1 MMSRRLLALFIVFV
15 LLFVQVTLRLYTIAA
30 DEGGEFLASAQ
41 RQQQME
47 LVLCERGGLI
57 TDINGLPLNYEE
69 GVFAAL
75 VQPEE
80 CRGLSRTAMLL
91 ASACDLTTREVL
103 DYLEKGSPFSLTLE
117 RPVEAPGVTVLPCL
131 TRSETPP
138 AVHLVGTMGADGST
152 PLSGVEA
159 AYESYLSQC
168 GGRIYAALQKTAAG
182 GLLDTEAVLV
192 DDGYHEQS
200 GVMLTLDA
208 RLQEI
213 LEQETAQM
221 EAGAALLLRTDGS
234 IAASVSRPSYEG
246 GQVAELLSSTG
257 GELLNRAFT
266 GYNIGS
272 LFKLVV
278 AAQTLERG
286 QQAPVYTCHGKIEVD
301 GRGFSCHLKE
311 GHGTL
316 TMQQAME
323 KSCNVYFISLLLD
336 QGREGYDAAIELAGA
351 LGFDSSSSLCPG
363 VTEQAGTLP
372 DEALSRQ
379 LMANVAIGQGSLLAT
394 PLDFAVL
401 VCTIVNGG
409 LRPEVRLVEGLLE
422 EGELLREL
430 GDEPRPVR
438 VMSEQ
443 TAKALRDMMEQTCL
457 RGTGTTARP
466 EGFDVAGKTASA
478 ETGWLRG
485 GESVVHGSFAGC
497 FPADDP
503 RYVLVV
509 LVENGK
515 SGSVAAAP
523 IFREVAQRVM
533 QPETQQGAQG
543 AQGAQ
548 DVQDVQGVQGTQG
561 TQEAQDV
568 QGVQGTQD
576 AQEAQEAQDVQEAQ
590 ATAQAALQGVRAT
603 ARRAGGQKKRRRSRG
618 GRGRKNS
625 AGAGLRPLPAAGCRL
640 FGKKRRGGPARKAA
654 LRGPAPG
661 GVPPRRALLRKGRAG
676 ALRVRAGGVR
686 AGFCPRGGL
695 TNVKICSILL
705 LSFCKGRLPVR
716 RAAPCG
722 RKNNIIKKTAMK
734 KRVSALARM
743 QREGHPAE
751 RPFAHPAEK
760 AALELRGKTAT
771 GRFRYRAF

>member
-57 TDINGLPLNYEE
+57 TDINGFPLNYEE
-69 GVFAAL
+69 GAFAAL

-159 AYESYLSQC
+159 AYESCLSQC

-257 GELLNRAFT
+257 GELLNRALT

-286 QQAPVYTCHGKIEVD
+286 QQAPVYTCLGKIEVD

-336 QGREGYDAAIELAGA
+336 QGREGYDAALELAGA
-351 LGFDSSSSLCPG
+351 LGFDSPSSLCPG
-363 VTEQAGTLP
+363 VTEQAGSLP

-543 AQGAQ
+543 AQGVQDAQEDVQQGAQ
-548 DVQDVQGVQGTQG
+548 DVQGAQGVQDAQGVQGTQG
-561 TQEAQDV
+561 AAQGAQGVQEAQ
-568 QGVQGTQD
+568 G
-576 AQEAQEAQDVQEAQ
+576 AQDVQEAQ
-590 ATAQAALQGVRAT
+590 GAQGAQGVQDALQDVRAT

-618 GRGRKNS
+618 GRG
-625 AGAGLRPLPAAGCRL
+625 L
-640 FGKKRRGGPARKAA
+640 
-654 LRGPAPG
+654 
-661 GVPPRRALLRKGRAG
+661 
-676 ALRVRAGGVR
+676 
-686 AGFCPRGGL
+686 
-695 TNVKICSILL
+695 
-705 LSFCKGRLPVR
+705 
-716 RAAPCG
+716 
-722 RKNNIIKKTAMK
+722 
-734 KRVSALARM
+734 
-743 QREGHPAE
+743 
-751 RPFAHPAEK
+751 
-760 AALELRGKTAT
+760 
-771 GRFRYRAF
+771 

>member
-1 MMSRRLLALFIVFV
+1 MCC
-15 LLFVQVTLRLYTIAA
+15 
-30 DEGGEFLASAQ
+30 ASAAASSP
-41 RQQQME
+41 
-47 LVLCERGGLI
+47 I
-57 TDINGLPLNYEE
+57 STAAPLNYEE
-69 GVFAAL
+69 GAFAAL

-80 CRGLSRTAMLL
+80 CQGLSRTAMLL

-168 GGRIYAALQKTAAG
+168 GGRMYAALQKTAAG

-192 DDGYHEQS
+192 DDGYHD
-200 GVMLTLDA
+200 VYLFMLTLDA

-257 GELLNRAFT
+257 GELLNRALT

-286 QQAPVYTCHGKIEVD
+286 QQAPVYTCLGKIEVD
-301 GRGFSCHLKE
+301 GREFSCHLRE

-336 QGREGYDAAIELAGA
+336 QGREGYDAALELAGA
-351 LGFDSSSSLCPG
+351 LGFDSPSSLCPG
-363 VTEQAGTLP
+363 VTEQAGSLP

-466 EGFDVAGKTASA
+466 EGFDVAGRRPRPRPAGCAAARAWCTAASPATSRQTTPGMCWWCWSKTASRA
-478 ETGWLRG
+478 RWRRRPS
-485 GESVVHGSFAGC
+485 SVRWRKGSCSQRRRRTCRVRRAYRMRRARRTRRTRRRAC
-497 FPADDP
+497 RRTRRTCSRARRTRRVRSRARRPPPA
-503 RYVLVV
+503 
-509 LVENGK
+509 
-515 SGSVAAAP
+515 
-523 IFREVAQRVM
+523 
-533 QPETQQGAQG
+533 
-543 AQGAQ
+543 
-548 DVQDVQGVQGTQG
+548 
-561 TQEAQDV
+561 
-568 QGVQGTQD
+568 
-576 AQEAQEAQDVQEAQ
+576 
-590 ATAQAALQGVRAT
+590 VRA
-603 ARRAGGQKKRRRSRG
+603 GKK
-618 GRGRKNS
+618 S
-625 AGAGLRPLPAAGCRL
+625 AGAPGDAGAGKKTMRRAGLRPRAAAGCR
-640 FGKKRRGGPARKAA
+640 FFWKKQGGPAQKGEALPQGAYGPGRPCPRLEAA
-654 LRGPAPG
+654 R
-661 GVPPRRALLRKGRAG
+661 
-676 ALRVRAGGVR
+676 LRVRAGGVR
-686 AGFCPRGGL
+686 ADTRSRVGL

-705 LSFCKGRLPVR
+705 LSFCKGAPACAPR
-716 RAAPCG
+716 RFRRRETMG
-722 RKNNIIKKTAMK
+722 SK
-734 KRVSALARM
+734 KRR
-743 QREGHPAE
+743 
-751 RPFAHPAEK
+751 
-760 AALELRGKTAT
+760 
-771 GRFRYRAF
+771 

>member
-1 MMSRRLLALFIVFV
+1 
-15 LLFVQVTLRLYTIAA
+15 
-30 DEGGEFLASAQ
+30 
-41 RQQQME
+41 
-47 LVLCERGGLI
+47 
-57 TDINGLPLNYEE
+57 
-69 GVFAAL
+69 
-75 VQPEE
+75 
-80 CRGLSRTAMLL
+80 MLL

-618 GRGRKNS
+618 GRG
-625 AGAGLRPLPAAGCRL
+625 L
-640 FGKKRRGGPARKAA
+640 
-654 LRGPAPG
+654 
-661 GVPPRRALLRKGRAG
+661 
-676 ALRVRAGGVR
+676 
-686 AGFCPRGGL
+686 
-695 TNVKICSILL
+695 
-705 LSFCKGRLPVR
+705 
-716 RAAPCG
+716 
-722 RKNNIIKKTAMK
+722 
-734 KRVSALARM
+734 
-743 QREGHPAE
+743 
-751 RPFAHPAEK
+751 
-760 AALELRGKTAT
+760 
-771 GRFRYRAF
+771 